1 MEKLTLRSKKPGK
14 LDNVS
19 PEQLALDRE
28 RMSVGYMAELYG
40 VSKSTMYRALR
51 KAGLVNGGDADGKD
65 KDKQ

>member
-14 LDNVS
+14 LDHVS
-19 PEQLALDRE
+19 SDQLARDRE
-28 RMSVGYMAELYG
+28 RMSVGYMAEYYG

-65 KDKQ
+65 KQ